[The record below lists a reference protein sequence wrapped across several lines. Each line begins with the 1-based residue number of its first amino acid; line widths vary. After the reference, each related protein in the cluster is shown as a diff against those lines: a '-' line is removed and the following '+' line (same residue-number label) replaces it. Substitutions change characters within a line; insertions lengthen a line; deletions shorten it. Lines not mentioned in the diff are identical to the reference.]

1 MRQSRLQGAERPDA
15 WSKMRPP
22 HSSRGAPSVLPGTL
36 PRPPHQPPEGL
47 PLPELVHSSYR
58 PSHSQST
65 HSCGSWRGPY
75 KVPISPTL
83 TSAPVKTRQHPAICG
98 PALASPPL
106 SSSRVAFHPATSCLM
121 ARPPACLRHI
131 PMRPPP
137 CHSTCCSRGRGHVEE
152 DSSPVFGREHKA

>member
-1 MRQSRLQGAERPDA
+1 MPGAKCARPI
-15 WSKMRPP
+15 
-22 HSSRGAPSVLPGTL
+22 L
-36 PRPPHQPPEGL
+36 PEGL
-47 PLPELVHSSYR
+47 PLCSPGPCPGLLISPRKACRSRSSFT
-58 PSHSQST
+58 PLTALPNSQST

-121 ARPPACLRHI
+121 ARPPVCLRHI
-131 PMRPPP
+131 PMRTPP
-137 CHSTCCSRGRGHVEE
+137 CHSTCCSRGRGHIEE